1 MKKLRR
7 TNNNL
12 VEAPF
17 PRRLGAS
24 LIDLSVT
31 VVIGLLAFMVNDVI
45 INRTPFGRD
54 ADYRIYQLTAASGL
68 YINDVANQKT
78 YAREE
83 PIYQNDN
90 QAYYL
95 SSLEYFYLDA
105 IDPVSN
111 EALFNYE
118 SSKFYG
124 EDLAFNY
131 YIMVLDM
138 NKAETHFDFV
148 MEGTTV
154 TSYDFK
160 SGIDNEQKQA
170 IWGELYNEAISVF
183 EDSPLYLEAKTPLS
197 IALLT
202 NAAVSLFIGALA
214 PYLVMPLIL
223 GNGQT
228 IGKYMLGLA
237 LVNDKGF
244 KIKRWQ
250 VVVRYLIL
258 GGFEVGAS
266 VPLYAIPLFLT
277 SASLTI
283 TYGARTFHDF
293 LAKTYVVDAYES
305 QIFDSASEEDTYFN
319 PTKNPKDKA
328 KIYFYKMERRK
339 SNPSK
344 KA

>member
-1 MKKLRR
+1 MTEFSAFLACEKFIGSEFATLLLDEYNVAIENSA
-7 TNNNL
+7 TQ
-12 VEAPF
+12 
-17 PRRLGAS
+17 
-24 LIDLSVT
+24 LSILET
-31 VVIGLLAFMVNDVI
+31 TGDSWESH
-45 INRTPFGRD
+45 INRYYKPTVLLNTLR
-54 ADYRIYQLTAASGL
+54 
-68 YINDVANQKT
+68 QK
-78 YAREE
+78 
-83 PIYQNDN
+83 
-90 QAYYL
+90 
-95 SSLEYFYLDA
+95 
-105 IDPVSN
+105 
-111 EALFNYE
+111 
-118 SSKFYG
+118 YG
-124 EDLAFNY
+124 EEKMTEL
-131 YIMVLDM
+131 
-138 NKAETHFDFV
+138 T
-148 MEGTTV
+148 
-154 TSYDFK
+154 
-160 SGIDNEQKQA
+160 NEEKQA

-183 EDSPLYLEAKTPLS
+183 EDSLLYLEAKTPLS

>member
-1 MKKLRR
+1 MKRLRR
-7 TNNNL
+7 ENNNL

-24 LIDLSVT
+24 LIDLIVT
-31 VVIGLLAFMVNDVI
+31 LIIGLLAFMVNDTI
-45 INRTPFGRD
+45 INNTAFGRE
-54 ADYRIYQLTAASGL
+54 ADFRLYELTAASGL
-68 YINDVANQKT
+68 YINDESMQKT
-78 YAREE
+78 YPREE
-83 PIYQNDN
+83 PIYQNGN
-90 QAYYL
+90 QSFYF
-95 SSLEYFYLDA
+95 STLEYFYLNA
-105 IDPVSN
+105 KDPQTNSP
-111 EALFNYE
+111 LFDYE
-118 SSKFYG
+118 SSKFYSA
-124 EDLAFNY
+124 DYSFNY
-131 YIMVLDM
+131 YTMVLDM
-138 NKAETHFDFV
+138 NKAETKFTFV
-148 MEGTTV
+148 LDGTTV
-154 TSYDFK
+154 TSYDYK
-160 SGIDNEQKQA
+160 VGLTNEEKQA

>member
-24 LIDLSVT
+24 LIDLVVT
-31 VVIGLLAFMVNDVI
+31 IIIGLLAFMVNDVI
-45 INRTPFGRD
+45 INSTPFGRD

-68 YINDVANQKT
+68 YIHDVANEKN

-83 PIYQNDN
+83 PIYQNNN
-90 QAYYL
+90 QDYYF
-95 SSLEYFYLDA
+95 STLEYFYFDA
-105 IDPVSN
+105 KDPVSQKP
-111 EALFNYE
+111 LFDYE

-124 EDLAFNY
+124 QDLPFNY

-138 NKAETHFDFV
+138 NKAETKFDFV
-148 MEGTTV
+148 TDGSTV

-160 SGIDNEQKQA
+160 AGIDNEQKQA
-170 IWGELYNEAISVF
+170 IWGEIYNEAISVF
-183 EDSPLYLEAKTPLS
+183 EDGPLYQAAKAPLS
-197 IALLT
+197 ISLLS

-250 VVVRYLIL
+250 VVVRYLVL
-258 GGFEVGAS
+258 GGVEIGAS

-305 QIFDSASEEDTYFN
+305 RIFDSAREEDTYFN
-319 PTKNPKDKA
+319 PTKTENDKA

-339 SNPSK
+339 AIPSK